1 MLKKGIRE
9 TVVIKWPSLHT
20 LKVNKVLKGE
30 GRLKEIISIFPE
42 TIANELKQ
50 LPSSFFE
57 QMEEIRIRL
66 YKPIEIIAF
75 GKPHFL
81 HYEATKEDGMMILNK
96 ISQYSIYTLEEEL
109 KRGFITIGG
118 GHRIGLAGKVI
129 TENGN
134 VKAIRH
140 VTSFNIRIAR
150 EKIGLA
156 EQYIPYVYEKKWLN
170 TLIFG
175 PPQSGKTTLLRDFAR
190 IISTGVKTIPPQKVG
205 IVDERSE
212 IAGSVKGIPQFTF
225 GLRIDVLDGCPKAE
239 GMMMLIRSMSP
250 DIIIADEI
258 GRKEDTD
265 ALMEA
270 VNSGVQL
277 FVSAHGECFEDLL
290 HRPTLRELIQL
301 GIFDRYMEL
310 EKKGTPGTVSR
321 IFGKKEKE
329 IVYKAGVK

>member
-1 MLKKGIRE
+1 M
-9 TVVIKWPSLHT
+9 
-20 LKVNKVLKGE
+20 
-30 GRLKEIISIFPE
+30 
-42 TIANELKQ
+42 
-50 LPSSFFE
+50 
-57 QMEEIRIRL
+57 
-66 YKPIEIIAF
+66 
-75 GKPHFL
+75 
-81 HYEATKEDGMMILNK
+81 
-96 ISQYSIYTLEEEL
+96 
-109 KRGFITIGG
+109 
-118 GHRIGLAGKVI
+118 
-129 TENGN
+129 
-134 VKAIRH
+134 
-140 VTSFNIRIAR
+140 
-150 EKIGLA
+150 
-156 EQYIPYVYEKKWLN
+156 
-170 TLIFG
+170 
-175 PPQSGKTTLLRDFAR
+175 
-190 IISTGVKTIPPQKVG
+190 
-205 IVDERSE
+205 DERSE

-310 EKKGTPGTVSR
+310 EKKVLQGWFPY
-321 IFGKKEKE
+321 IWKKEKE